1 VEKLKVADEQYKA
14 FDSLDKRITK
24 YLKDLNKR
32 FQPEDA
38 VKPDDA
44 DDADK
49 PDDADDA
56 DKPDDA
62 DDADMPD
69 DADDADTPDDAD
81 SADNTATTR
90 NAMAAHSV
98 PE

>member
-1 VEKLKVADEQYKA
+1 VLALQQRLGISYKDASHRLYIAEVEKLKVADEQYKA
-14 FDSLDKRITK
+14 FDSLDKQITK

-32 FQPEDA
+32 FQP
-38 VKPDDA
+38 

-49 PDDADDA
+49 S
-56 DKPDDA
+56 
-62 DDADMPD
+62 D

-81 SADNTATTR
+81 SADNAATTR